1 MGGSFSF
8 AGYSPPAVQAWRQVV
23 SGLRHTHQIPTMRLD
38 EIALGL
44 SADGKGDGEEER
56 TELRGTLMPRE
67 GTNKED

>member
-1 MGGSFSF
+1 MR
-8 AGYSPPAVQAWRQVV
+8 AWEEINLGTICP
-23 SGLRHTHQIPTMRLD
+23 SMRLD

-56 TELRGTLMPRE
+56 TELRGTLMLRE

>member
-1 MGGSFSF
+1 MR
-8 AGYSPPAVQAWRQVV
+8 AWEEINLGTI
-23 SGLRHTHQIPTMRLD
+23 STSMRLV